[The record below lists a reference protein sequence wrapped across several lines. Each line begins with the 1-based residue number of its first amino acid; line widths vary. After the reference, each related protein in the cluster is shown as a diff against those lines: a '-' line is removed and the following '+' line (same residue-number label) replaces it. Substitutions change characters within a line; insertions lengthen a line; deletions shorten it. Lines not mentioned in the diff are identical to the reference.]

1 MDYPVWKKKS
11 KTPQFL
17 AFHKAHQLDAPKVPS
32 TSSPL
37 ISAVSTTT
45 AASAVAAPSSQ
56 TTLASGG
63 SQTPQHRVPI
73 GGTTATLTSG
83 GGARMS
89 SGAGQQR
96 AGVSGAPVGQQ
107 QQLPH
112 GAEIKISGVGVTP
125 VAVSTKLPAA
135 VVQLSQQGRLG
146 CTRDTWFFSPICF
159 FFGVWFDKLSHDV
172 CGFWLVLCVTFMF
185 CKMQHFLLLNIY
197 FWFSDGRPVRVRF
210 LLIHVL
216 LTTNLTTTNLTRTP

>member
-1 MDYPVWKKKS
+1 MSKTSEYNTIDVCACEESYTHVFLYVFRRHSENVHELFYLQSNGNMMDYPVWKKKS

-45 AASAVAAPSSQ
+45 PASAAAAAVAAPSSQ
-56 TTLASGG
+56 NTLASGG

-146 CTRDTWFFSPICF
+146 CTRDTLFFSPIWF
-159 FFGVWFDKLSHDV
+159 FLVYGLTNCPMMFAVFG
-172 CGFWLVLCVTFMF
+172 
-185 CKMQHFLLLNIY
+185 
-197 FWFSDGRPVRVRF
+197 
-210 LLIHVL
+210 
-216 LTTNLTTTNLTRTP
+216 